1 MSMPTHKFYPLA
13 LAAATH
19 TFAAAIP
26 FSCMPVLFAEI
37 SADLNLSIVQIGVVW
52 GMLGLAG
59 VFVSLP
65 GGILGDR
72 FGVNRVLGLLCI
84 LGGVA
89 GAARGYSSNF
99 FSLTATVFA
108 FGIIRAMMPINVHKA
123 VGLWFQG
130 RDLGTA
136 NGVVSM
142 GMGLGLMLGP
152 MISATVLSPLLGGWK
167 PVLFLYG
174 AVSIFIGVLW
184 LVRWN
189 KDDRNV
195 GRTQQLRATQFR
207 EGIADLVRAK
217 SLWLIG
223 LALLFRSGGTIGFV
237 GYLPLYLRQIG
248 WDGAYADG
256 ALAAFFAIS
265 TLAVIPISFLSD
277 RIHSR
282 KTILFLAS
290 TTGIF
295 GIGLIPLA
303 RGLAVWVLVLA
314 VGLFFDAFMSVIV
327 TLAQE
332 TKGVGLTYPGM
343 TLGLIFTFSQVGSF
357 IAPPLG
363 NSLSSFHPGLPFLFW
378 SLLSLFIVIALIP
391 VKEDARRSSHS

>member
-52 GMLGLAG
+52 GMVGLAG

-130 RDLGTA
+130 RDLGAA

-167 PVLFLYG
+167 AVLSLYG

-184 LVRWN
+184 LVRKN
-189 KDDRNV
+189 KEDRNV
-195 GRTQQLRATQFR
+195 GRAEQPHTAQFR
-207 EGIADLVRAK
+207 KGIADLVRAK
-217 SLWLIG
+217 TLWLIG
-223 LALLFRSGGTIGFV
+223 LALLFRTGSITGFV
-237 GYLPLYLRQIG
+237 GYLPLYLRNAG
-248 WDGAYADG
+248 WDAAHADG
-256 ALAAFFAIS
+256 ALAAFYAIS
-265 TLAVIPISFLSD
+265 TLAVIPISHLSD
-277 RIHSR
+277 RVRAR
-282 KTILFLAS
+282 KTMLFLAS
-290 TTGIF
+290 TTGIL

-303 RGLAVWVLVLA
+303 EGLAVWALVLA
-314 VGLFFDAFMSVIV
+314 FGLFMDAFMSVII

-332 TKGVGLTYPGM
+332 TKGAGLTYPGM

-378 SLLSLFIVIALIP
+378 ALLSLFIAVALMPI
-391 VKEDARRSSHS
+391 KEDARRSSHS

>member
-1 MSMPTHKFYPLA
+1 
-13 LAAATH
+13 
-19 TFAAAIP
+19 
-26 FSCMPVLFAEI
+26 
-37 SADLNLSIVQIGVVW
+37 
-52 GMLGLAG
+52 
-59 VFVSLP
+59 
-65 GGILGDR
+65 
-72 FGVNRVLGLLCI
+72 
-84 LGGVA
+84 
-89 GAARGYSSNF
+89 
-99 FSLTATVFA
+99 
-108 FGIIRAMMPINVHKA
+108 
-123 VGLWFQG
+123 
-130 RDLGTA
+130 
-136 NGVVSM
+136 M

-167 PVLFLYG
+167 PVLSLYG

-363 NSLSSFHPGLPFLFW
+363 NSLSNFHPGLPFLFW